1 MFAHLR
7 SKNAVLAKYQYLSK
21 HVAKKMRENVRNEV
35 PPLTGF
41 DPTNYEI
48 AQIMAETHMRE
59 FACVLKTL
67 NQVHGIAARY
77 HEEAFDNVDAY
88 IDCGSRTVQMS
99 PHEMNAEQRHASQ
112 ILLGVGRN
120 YSEVNQLL
128 KTLDCGEIT
137 MKDVSVCDV
146 AKMQL
151 LAQQFQDK
159 PAVAEDAFDRLHHI
173 SKQVWSLVNLLAFSN
188 LFRFAVQPI
197 AMANQ
202 DDAIFIPYIPTKIA
216 DPPPTETEKVV
227 DFDMAN
233 YVCKSCGYKFD
244 STREH
249 YTLMMIP
256 GETSFY
262 LCHSCNLC
270 RKRDPDEIKINSDD

>member
-21 HVAKKMRENVRNEV
+21 HVATKMRENVRNEV

-48 AQIMAETHMRE
+48 AQIMAEIYMRE
-59 FACVLKTL
+59 FACVLNTL
-67 NQVHGIAARY
+67 SQVHGIAARY

-112 ILLGVGRN
+112 ILFGVGNN
-120 YSEVNQLL
+120 YSEVNRLL
-128 KTLDCGEIT
+128 NTLDCGGIT

-159 PAVAEDAFDRLHHI
+159 PAVAEEAFDRLHHI
-173 SKQVWSLVNLLAFSN
+173 SKQVWSLVNMLAFSN

-216 DPPPTETEKVV
+216 DPPLTETDELV

-233 YVCKSCGYKFD
+233 YVCKSCGYNKFD

-249 YTLMMIP
+249 YT
-256 GETSFY
+256 
-262 LCHSCNLC
+262 HS
-270 RKRDPDEIKINSDD
+270 